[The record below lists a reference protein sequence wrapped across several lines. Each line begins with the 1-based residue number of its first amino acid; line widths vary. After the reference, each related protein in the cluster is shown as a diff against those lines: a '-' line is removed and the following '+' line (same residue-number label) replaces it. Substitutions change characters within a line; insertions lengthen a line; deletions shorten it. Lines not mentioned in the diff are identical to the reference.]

1 MMPTAFAQIV
11 SAIIDALKAAPP
23 VCPVIDRARSTLIAE
38 QLDKAVSVQWDA
50 AQPEA
55 GTISGAPMDWQTR
68 ISVEV
73 FASSVKEPGDLAVD
87 GLLSAVA
94 ERLGRDTTLG
104 GLIADLR
111 ITGLVAENDSK
122 GKKTGWV
129 RLTYIADH
137 RTSNG
142 ILN

>member
-1 MMPTAFAQIV
+1 MMPTAFAQIIT
-11 SAIIDALKAAPP
+11 AIIDALKAAPP

-55 GTISGAPMDWQTR
+55 STISGAPMDWQTR
-68 ISVEV
+68 ISIEV
-73 FASSVKEPGDLAVD
+73 FASSVKESGDLAVD
-87 GLLSAVA
+87 PLLSAVA
-94 ERLGRDTTLG
+94 ERLSRDITLG
-104 GLIADLR
+104 GLIGDLR
-111 ITGLVAENDSK
+111 ITGLEAENDSK

-137 RTSNG
+137 RTTNG